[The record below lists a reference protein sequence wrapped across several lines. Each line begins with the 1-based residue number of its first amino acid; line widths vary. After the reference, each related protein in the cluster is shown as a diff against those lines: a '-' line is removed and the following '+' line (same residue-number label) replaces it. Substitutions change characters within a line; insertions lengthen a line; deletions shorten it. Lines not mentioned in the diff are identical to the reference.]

1 MEAIEK
7 NNVNISPELV
17 TAFPGMRVCGLLVEL
32 PNGQAGLEPLIGIAA
47 SSATEVVE
55 KIDIENLAT
64 HPVIQTW
71 RDGYRAMGLKPSKY
85 RSSVEQLVRR
95 SAKAAL
101 GSIGIPLADLYNQVS
116 VAKLAPMGAYDL
128 SLLDDGPI
136 ELRRANPERDHFDPL
151 GGDPSSFPLTDE
163 IAVYAQGDHI
173 LCWALN
179 HRDAAS
185 TALNKNTKKA
195 LILSEGI
202 DLTTSTNAD
211 DAIGFLQSLL
221 EESGCTCHPI

>member
-1 MEAIEK
+1 MEAIEA

-32 PNGQAGLEPLIGIAA
+32 PNGQTSLGPSIDIAV
-47 SSATEVVE
+47 SAAKEAVE
-55 KIDIENLAT
+55 KIDINDLAAHT
-64 HPVIQTW
+64 VIQTW

-95 SAKAAL
+95 SAKGAL
-101 GSIGIPLADLYNQVS
+101 GSIGVPLADLYNQVS

-128 SLLDDGPI
+128 SLLNEGPI
-136 ELRRANPERDHFDPL
+136 ELRLADPERDHFDPL
-151 GGDPSSFPLTDE
+151 GGEPSSFPLTNE
-163 IAVYAQGDHI
+163 IAVYAQGDHV

-202 DLTTSTNAD
+202 DQITATNAD
-211 DAIGFLQSLL
+211 QAIGLLQSLL
-221 EESGCTCHPI
+221 EQSGCACRRI